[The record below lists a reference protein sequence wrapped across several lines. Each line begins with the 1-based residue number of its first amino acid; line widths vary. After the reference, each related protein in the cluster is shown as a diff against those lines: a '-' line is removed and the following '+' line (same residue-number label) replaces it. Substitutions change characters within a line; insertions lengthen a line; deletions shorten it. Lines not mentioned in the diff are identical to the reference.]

1 MTIMFKNTTIAL
13 SKQLHKLI
21 LSARYRKFHLPAQK
35 LPGKTACYQSNII
48 KVSVSNKVS
57 EHSKKVAN
65 LCRIDIGLVNV
76 RMDKMRE
83 AKKSIK

>member
-1 MTIMFKNTTIAL
+1 M
-13 SKQLHKLI
+13 
-21 LSARYRKFHLPAQK
+21 
-35 LPGKTACYQSNII
+35 SNII

-65 LCRIDIGLVNV
+65 LFRIDIGFVNV

-83 AKKSIK
+83 TKKSIK